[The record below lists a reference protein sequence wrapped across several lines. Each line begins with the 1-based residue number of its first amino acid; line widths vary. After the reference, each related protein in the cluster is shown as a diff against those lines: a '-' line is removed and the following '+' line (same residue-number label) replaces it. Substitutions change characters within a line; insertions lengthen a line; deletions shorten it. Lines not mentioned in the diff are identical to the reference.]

1 MLQSRGAALASP
13 TLQPL
18 RQRVHRAARLRAT
31 RAWFV
36 DEREWQRFVL
46 VKVGFIESAQ
56 SALLPENLSTGFCG
70 SLYYRGPEGSPVA
83 E

>member
-1 MLQSRGAALASP
+1 MLNNTAPTDLKLAPGHYASIDSC
-13 TLQPL
+13 L
-18 RQRVHRAARLRAT
+18 
-31 RAWFV
+31 
-36 DEREWQRFVL
+36 L

-56 SALLPENLSTGFCG
+56 SALLPENLSTGFRG